1 MPSVYDTEN
10 FQGRV
15 SLAALYISEGRE
27 TTRSFDTCFEMWD
40 GDAVAVALLRR
51 AERNPDGPIARNFD
65 RYLSRE
71 SVGAVA
77 RANAHR
83 KNLTAWARELREAA
97 ERRSR
102 QRWADRAGAGATQC
116 HEPVQAALF

>member
-15 SLAALYISEGRE
+15 SLAALYISKGRE

-51 AERNPDGPIARNFD
+51 AERNPLVYQIEELKKKEVGITPTSQDKHRFKESK
-65 RYLSRE
+65 LS
-71 SVGAVA
+71 SC
-77 RANAHR
+77 
-83 KNLTAWARELREAA
+83 L
-97 ERRSR
+97 
-102 QRWADRAGAGATQC
+102 
-116 HEPVQAALF
+116 

>member
-51 AERNPDGPIARNFD
+51 AERNPHGTIGRNFD

-83 KNLTAWARELREAA
+83 KNLSAWARELREAA

-102 QRWADRAGAGATQC
+102 GSAAPGA
-116 HEPVQAALF
+116 VQAALF